1 MQNVD
6 LYRETHGNVWKCCCT
21 DVWNVIGHDSLQV
34 TASGDVCSSWMCVC
48 VCAHTRG
55 INRRAGCEWQLNKWA
70 TDPSIMSFD
79 FSFPKLIC
87 CIFSFSV
94 SPSVWNGALLYCW
107 TVEGIVCSVYFYS
120 WIFRKIWMRQ
130 VFQIKLN
137 AFLVD
142 MDQEVVGKTYMWLV
156 QYLLS
161 FFFLL
166 ELKAFSQVS
175 GLTLYCTV
183 C

>member
-1 MQNVD
+1 MEVLLHRCLKCDRAWQSASNSLWRCVFKLNV
-6 LYRETHGNVWKCCCT
+6 
-21 DVWNVIGHDSLQV
+21 
-34 TASGDVCSSWMCVC
+34 CVC

-94 SPSVWNGALLYCW
+94 DPSVWNGALLYCW
-107 TVEGIVCSVYFYS
+107 TVGGIVCSVYFYS